1 MRAGTSPPSLKR
13 RRPYHHDQFVERME
27 SMRGCTYRPEKG
39 YLRFLMWETHK
50 KSYSHSQSDVCKSLR

>member
-1 MRAGTSPPSLKR
+1 M
-13 RRPYHHDQFVERME
+13 YM
-27 SMRGCTYRPEKG
+27 G